1 MVTRLPPG
9 SPRLRMSDQK
19 KNPETTIHDY
29 LDDRLST
36 VDRQQVEEQLAG
48 DPQARQELE
57 ELQRIGSALRQLPAD
72 QLEAEFAD
80 QVLQQL
86 PAEGQSAT
94 GAAEYVSPGAAAG
107 NTRLTAWVAAV
118 AAALVLAAGIGIYV
132 NRDNGP
138 PGQPPGGTVADD
150 NHPDDSRPDVD
161 PDGVLGERLLPEEH
175 VVPGTVNVDALVVD
189 QLLFV
194 MEIGLSEKG
203 VQSKVIDR
211 VLMKH
216 GIVFDNSIQVDMDLE
231 KELLENRFLE
241 GIVRKPSDPK
251 SGDEQVDLIYVVCSG
266 RQVDEMSMDLHNYH
280 GEVAAYRF
288 NLAIMPADMEAF
300 GNLEKAIASQWK
312 PDDSLETEKSTLAGF
327 RNRAGRLMMDLVLIS
342 GMGRS
347 LTGSILSS
355 GSDLPDPQDA
365 VPKRKNVKP
374 RQPGVVQMGDD
385 LVCEILLVV
394 RKLSKDE
401 IAEGTR

>member
-1 MVTRLPPG
+1 MTDRE
-9 SPRLRMSDQK
+9 
-19 KNPETTIHDY
+19 KNSETAIHDY
-29 LDDRLST
+29 LDDRLSP
-36 VDRQQVEEQLAG
+36 VDRQQVEGQLAG
-48 DPQARQELE
+48 DPGAQKELE
-57 ELQRIGSALRQLPAD
+57 ELQLIGSALRQLPSC
-72 QLEAEFAD
+72 QLGDSFAD
-80 QVLQQL
+80 QVMDGLTEDRSLAGREDWVEPPVQVL
-86 PAEGQSAT
+86 PAASGRPRIAAWSA
-94 GAAEYVSPGAAAG
+94 V
-107 NTRLTAWVAAV
+107 VAAV
-118 AAALVLAAGIGIYV
+118 LVLGLGIGIAM
-132 NRDNGP
+132 NLDNGDP
-138 PGQPPGGTVADD
+138 PPHLPGGTVADENLRND
-150 NHPDDSRPDVD
+150 TTPDAVPEMT
-161 PDGVLGERLLPEEH
+161 PLPEEEM
-175 VVPGTVNVDALVVD
+175 VPGTVNVDALVAD

-203 VQSKVIDR
+203 EQSKVIDR

-241 GIVRKPSDPK
+241 GIARKPSDPK

-266 RQVDEMSMDLHNYH
+266 RQVDEMSRDLHNYH

-312 PDDSLETEKSTLAGF
+312 PDDSPAAEKSPLAGF
-327 RNRAGRLMMDLVLIS
+327 RNRAGRLMMDLVVIS

-355 GSDLPDPQDA
+355 GNDVPDPPA
-365 VPKRKNVKP
+365 APPKRETVKP
-374 RQPGVVQMGDD
+374 RQPGVAQMGDD

-394 RKLSKDE
+394 RTMSKEE
-401 IAEGTR
+401 IARGAK